1 MKRKY
6 LDNRPIIRLLSQR
19 SLDWDIWDP
28 NWFEEAY
35 TPYFLC
41 KGYQKLLQSSSRLV
55 RVSAPEDQGCSLDVT
70 QSDFTFFKM
79 QIKMTYDVERIF
91 NIISESE
98 VQWSWQKGKVI
109 IGGEGSVRTWH
120 GSRGLSFPH
129 PCLRLCRGLWVWLH
143 QEIDLGGTLGIK
155 PFLFDFNQI
164 ENNFRHENPIQLQ
177 SPDRSGS
184 FDTDLFVWPDHT
196 VYYMFEV
203 DRIRL
208 WLNF

>member
-19 SLDWDIWDP
+19 SLVWDIWDP

-143 QEIDLGGTLGIK
+143 QEINFGGTLGIK
-155 PFLFDFNQI
+155 KILIWLQPNWKQFSSWKVSPA
-164 ENNFRHENPIQLQ
+164 PITGPLGLLWH
-177 SPDRSGS
+177 RSFCLAGPHC
-184 FDTDLFVWPDHT
+184 LLHVWG
-196 VYYMFEV
+196 
-203 DRIRL
+203 
-208 WLNF
+208 W